1 MAPGWRKLRVNM
13 SIGLA
18 GFVVSSFDQSDW
30 LKLLGIVGAMVA
42 LYVVAKR
49 LGGGD
54 EAISPPSEIP
64 IPVESQTTR
73 TMEPPEG
80 GYLEVEDLSKVD
92 FEPEVRADPEKPQP
106 RNIRIINWNFE
117 HFDVTTGPP
126 DPASFA
132 DDLWMELYDGSTG
145 HAWKQI
151 RFVAS
156 PAGLEKML
164 RNQRLS
170 SMTIPQTIV
179 VSRYDLKEIRA
190 AILDDL
196 GAIEATRGDVP
207 PDTGDDATPD
217 K

>member
-1 MAPGWRKLRVNM
+1 M
-13 SIGLA
+13 SVGLA

-54 EAISPPSEIP
+54 ETIPHPNEIL
-64 IPVESQTTR
+64 PVESQTTR
-73 TMEPPEG
+73 TIEPPEG
-80 GYLEVEDLSKVD
+80 GYPEVEDLSKVD
-92 FEPEVRADPEKPQP
+92 FEPEVKADLEKPQP
-106 RNIRIINWNFE
+106 RNIRIIDWNFE
-117 HFDVTTGPP
+117 HFDISTGPP

-132 DDLWMELYDGSTG
+132 DDLWLELYDSSTR

-164 RNQRLS
+164 HNQKLS

-179 VSRYDLKEIRA
+179 VPRYDLKEIRA

-207 PDTGDDATPD
+207 SDTGDDAPPD
-217 K
+217 Q